1 MNTSIIIP
9 VHDRWDLTRACL
21 DSVFAHT
28 RGSFEVIVVD
38 DASTDDTVQGLPAY
52 PVQVIRNEQRR
63 SFSCNNNQAV
73 RVARGR
79 TVCLLNNDTL
89 VTAGWLEGLLDILD
103 REPDVGVVGNKHLFP
118 GTGLLHHCGMAV
130 THDDHPIHLH
140 PHADP
145 TLPSVNYQRDL
156 DMVSFACCLI
166 PRDWY
171 LALGGLDES
180 FRNGF
185 EDCDFCLRTR
195 AAGRRVVYTPAS
207 VIFHYGQQSPGR
219 TDTDAANAATFDEKW
234 GGRMRRELEQI
245 TRQDRRHDAESVRPA
260 RANAQGNAGIHL
272 AIDLSHGSAI
282 TWAVA
287 ELAAAL
293 ADIGRPVSIPRV
305 ALAPSI
311 EPRLRRR
318 LQAVMSDTPCSTWHV
333 RFNHYWPHLLRQ
345 PVSGEVNAEFF
356 VTNYRFRGEI
366 QPLDMWSRCL
376 GTNGVRKLALS
387 GFCRDSL
394 LDIDVPAEQCDVV
407 PLGYA
412 PEIDELFAE
421 PRPVPQRD
429 VRRLLVVTNSHDL
442 ERYGTDILIP
452 ALARAFPHDAPVEI
466 HIKDYGSGSGSRRL
480 RDLVAAHPGL
490 PRVTWHE
497 TFLSKPDLLRLYGE
511 MDLLVC
517 PFRGEG
523 YAMKIIDAMA
533 IGLPVMMPAFGGPL
547 DYARPGSFLD
557 LPFAEVPV
565 GRCYDTE
572 HFLVGPGAWWCE
584 VDADGLVAALAGYL
598 HDPSAAEAA
607 ARIARQ
613 HVFGRITWRH
623 AAERM
628 AAALDR
634 WHAERQRAVCRRR
647 RPATL
652 PTSVIIPTKDRP
664 HELART
670 LAGYTAQTDREFEI
684 VLVNDHG
691 DRDAVQAVA
700 APFAARLRLRL
711 ADNTGRPGPA
721 AARNLGIELAE
732 GQTLLVTGDDIV
744 PCPTLVER
752 HRAGHR
758 RYPAREAA
766 FVGFIDWHPDVT
778 QDWFHRHIVGA
789 GGQQFNFS
797 GMAPGAVVPFD
808 RFFTA
813 NVSWK
818 RGFTAD
824 LEQVF
829 AEGFRFA
836 AFEDIELGH
845 RLSLRGLRLRYLH
858 DAVGLHLHRMTPRSF
873 LTRMRKVGA
882 MCTVFAGMAAEYM
895 PDEHAA
901 IYEQLERHRR
911 QLATTRTPARL
922 PPAAAVLEPFIVQLE
937 ALLAEADAVGTAD
950 GIAPPLLG
958 PLFDNL
964 CRTAFR
970 LGQAD
975 EWALGS
981 PAADWAADWVAA
993 TDAPTLTAPRP
1004 AAASPADGARLT
1016 LTRRIKA
1023 WSQRYETAVRLRSWL
1038 RARNHRRRSRR
1049 LSV

>member
-38 DASTDDTVQGLPAY
+38 DASTDDTPRGLASY
-52 PVQVIRNEQRR
+52 PVKVLRNEQRQ
-63 SFSCNNNQAV
+63 SFSCNNNRAV
-73 RVARGR
+73 RVAEGR

-89 VTAGWLEGLLDILD
+89 VTAGWLEGLLDLLD

-130 THDDHPIHLH
+130 THDDRPLHLH

-145 TLPSVNYQRDL
+145 ALPSVNYQRDL

-166 PRDWY
+166 PKEWY
-171 LALGGLDES
+171 LALGGLDEA

-207 VIFHYGQQSPGR
+207 TIYHYGQQSPGR

-245 TRQDRRHDAESVRPA
+245 TWQDRRHDAEVVRTSHTTVA
-260 RANAQGNAGIHL
+260 GDSGIHL
-272 AIDLSHGSAI
+272 AIDLSRGTAI

-287 ELAAAL
+287 ELAVAL
-293 ADIGRPVSIPRV
+293 ADMGRRVSIPRV
-305 ALAPSI
+305 VLTPSL
-311 EPRLRRR
+311 EPRLRKR
-318 LQAVMSDTPCSTWHV
+318 LQSLMSDTPCSTWHV

-345 PVSGEVNAEFF
+345 PVCGAVNAEFF
-356 VTNYRFRGEI
+356 VTNYRFRGETA
-366 QPLDMWSRCL
+366 PLDMWSRCL
-376 GTNGVRKLALS
+376 TTNGVRKLALS

-394 LDIDVPAEQCDVV
+394 GDIGVPAAQCDVV
-407 PLGYA
+407 PPGYA

-421 PRPVPQRD
+421 PRPAPQRAI
-429 VRRLLVVTNSHDL
+429 RRVLVVTNSHDL

-452 ALARAFPHDAPVEI
+452 AIARAFPPDAPVEI

-480 RDLVAAHPGL
+480 RDLVAAHPDL
-490 PRVTWHE
+490 PPVTWHE

-523 YAMKIIDAMA
+523 YAMKIVDAMA

-547 DYARPGSFLD
+547 DYAPPGGFLD

-565 GRCYDTE
+565 GKCYDTE

-584 VDADGLVAALAGYL
+584 VDADALAAALAGYL
-598 HDPSAAEAA
+598 RDPSAAEAA
-607 ARIARQ
+607 GRIARE
-613 HVFGRITWRH
+613 HVFGRFTWRH

-634 WHAERQRAVCRRR
+634 WHAERERAVCRRR
-647 RPATL
+647 RPATV
-652 PTSVIIPTKDRP
+652 PTSVIIPTKNRP
-664 HELART
+664 HELALT
-670 LAGYTAQTDREFEI
+670 LAGYAAQTDRDFEI

-691 DRDAVQAVA
+691 DRDAVQTVA
-700 APFAARLRLRL
+700 APFADRLRLRL

-732 GQTLLVTGDDIV
+732 GQMLLVTGDDIV
-744 PCPTLVER
+744 PTPTLVER

-766 FVGFIDWHPDVT
+766 FVGFIDWHPDVAR
-778 QDWFHRHIVGA
+778 DWLHRHIVGA

-797 GMAPGAVVPFD
+797 GMAPGAVVPCD

-813 NVSWK
+813 NISWK

-829 AEGFRFA
+829 AEGFCLA

-858 DAVGLHLHRMTPRSF
+858 DAVGLHLHHMTPRSF
-873 LTRMRKVGA
+873 LARMRSVGA
-882 MCTVFAGMAAEYM
+882 MCTTFAGMTPDFM
-895 PDEHAA
+895 PEEHLAVYDE
-901 IYEQLERHRR
+901 LERHRR
-911 QLATTRTPARL
+911 HRATTTPPARL
-922 PPAAAVLEPFIVQLE
+922 QPAAAVLEPFIVQLE
-937 ALLAEADAVGTAD
+937 ALVAEADATD
-950 GIAPPLLG
+950 GAAPTLLG
-958 PLFDNL
+958 LLFDNL
-964 CRTAFR
+964 CRTMFR

-981 PAADWAADWVAA
+981 PAAAWAADWVAA
-993 TDAPTLTAPRP
+993 TDATRLTPARLTAVAP
-1004 AAASPADGARLT
+1004 AAARLT

-1023 WSQRYETAVRLRSWL
+1023 WSQRYETAMRLRSWL
-1038 RARNHRRRSRR
+1038 RARNHRRRTRR
-1049 LSV
+1049 LVS